1 MVIPFREEFKVPDD
15 FEPPEFLVAY
25 YKVKVA
31 NHLDMHISDFTKHFV
46 TTEEEKWI
54 DFIKEHK
61 TALQFIEKEQD
72 RQFYLPKAFVTI
84 VTKDA
89 GLTSALNEFQV
100 VLSD

>member
-31 NHLDMHISDFTKHFV
+31 NHLDMHISEFTKHFV

-61 TALQFIEKEQD
+61 TALQFIEKQQD
-72 RQFYLPKAFVTI
+72 KQFYLPKAFVTI